1 MNFLRWH
8 RRGGEA
14 PAGSGEVAIVA
25 AAGQIV
31 GLGLVAVGLA
41 LEADAVIGLDA
52 VAVAHHEHQPLG
64 GVPQEEGQEEQ
75 FALLGGVYALRSQQL
90 SSNQVS
96 YTPFQKVSLLMLPP
110 SRLQGSRQSSCA
122 YLCAHP
128 PIAHPHRQSWC
139 QGSFLLFP
147 PVSPISCFLL
157 PPLYHSPLPARRSPR
172 SRGCRAQRQ

>member
-41 LEADAVIGLDA
+41 LEADAVVGLDA

-75 FALLGGVYALRSQQL
+75 FALLGGVYALVVKFLGREVAHGKYEATKIDGQEIAAEGQL
-90 SSNQVS
+90 AHVYYHIISLVS
-96 YTPFQKVSLLMLPP
+96 RKNWDEV
-110 SRLQGSRQSSCA
+110 
-122 YLCAHP
+122 
-128 PIAHPHRQSWC
+128 
-139 QGSFLLFP
+139 
-147 PVSPISCFLL
+147 
-157 PPLYHSPLPARRSPR
+157 
-172 SRGCRAQRQ
+172 

>member
-75 FALLGGVYALRSQQL
+75 FALLGGVYALVVKFLGREVAQGKYEATKIDGQEIAAEGQL
-90 SSNQVS
+90 G
-96 YTPFQKVSLLMLPP
+96 TCITILCTFSLL
-110 SRLQGSRQSSCA
+110 
-122 YLCAHP
+122 
-128 PIAHPHRQSWC
+128 
-139 QGSFLLFP
+139 FL
-147 PVSPISCFLL
+147 
-157 PPLYHSPLPARRSPR
+157 
-172 SRGCRAQRQ
+172 RGKGTILWRIGQNGC

>member
-14 PAGSGEVAIVA
+14 PAGSGKVAIVA

-41 LEADAVIGLDA
+41 LEADAVVGLDA

-75 FALLGGVYALRSQQL
+75 FALLGGVYALVVKFLGREVAQGKYEATKIDGQEIAAEGQL
-90 SSNQVS
+90 AHV
-96 YTPFQKVSLLMLPP
+96 YYHIIYFLPVV
-110 SRLQGSRQSSCA
+110 
-122 YLCAHP
+122 
-128 PIAHPHRQSWC
+128 
-139 QGSFLLFP
+139 F
-147 PVSPISCFLL
+147 
-157 PPLYHSPLPARRSPR
+157 AR
-172 SRGCRAQRQ
+172 